1 MKKKLLLILSLLMLI
16 LSITSCSISKDVDAE
31 SAYDSSIPKTEV
43 VTSYSEIYKS
53 IYPSCYGVR
62 NIISSSTSLLG
73 SGVIIKTDSEYSYLL
88 TNRHVVEAADNS
100 KISSNVSV
108 YFGDGY
114 YVSGKVIAAT
124 TYAQR
129 LSDESMDLAVIR
141 FSTPSGKNI
150 SVVTIGNDIIT
161 KGQNVLAVG
170 CPIDLQFYNS
180 LTVGVVEKYLPN
192 NHLIQHQAPINHGN
206 SGGGLFNSMG
216 RLIGINVSKSA
227 EDDVDCIGF
236 AIDIPRVRSFLS
248 DNNIEI

>member
-1 MKKKLLLILSLLMLI
+1 M
-16 LSITSCSISKDVDAE
+16 
-31 SAYDSSIPKTEV
+31 
-43 VTSYSEIYKS
+43 
-53 IYPSCYGVR
+53 
-62 NIISSSTSLLG
+62 
-73 SGVIIKTDSEYSYLL
+73 
-88 TNRHVVEAADNS
+88 
-100 KISSNVSV
+100 
-108 YFGDGY
+108 
-114 YVSGKVIAAT
+114 SGKVIAAT